1 MEEADK
7 VNNAAHY
14 EELPARYLGHSLYRV
29 RDPKDKTKFLP
40 GFQKF
45 VPKQTSGGHKV
56 TFEDEV
62 RRAASEYLRKA
73 WDAAVDAHAFVR
85 ESARLI
91 QAKPGDP
98 TFDKRKASLL
108 EMSKVMHLTIH
119 LQKPKPTTVTVLDVA
134 LSEGVAHATIA
145 IQNNSAKQAVPKK
158 VKKAAA
164 VKSVIDG
171 AISGYSQLTGNAA
184 DDRKLIDWLVK
195 HYRKGF

>member
-1 MEEADK
+1 
-7 VNNAAHY
+7 
-14 EELPARYLGHSLYRV
+14 
-29 RDPKDKTKFLP
+29 
-40 GFQKF
+40 
-45 VPKQTSGGHKV
+45 
-56 TFEDEV
+56 
-62 RRAASEYLRKA
+62 
-73 WDAAVDAHAFVR
+73 
-85 ESARLI
+85 
-91 QAKPGDP
+91 
-98 TFDKRKASLL
+98 
-108 EMSKVMHLTIH
+108 MHLTIH

-171 AISGYSQLTGNAA
+171 AISGYSQLTGTAA